1 MTADTNETRFCVEA
15 LRRSG
20 RDTVTLF
27 YECLTD
33 TVTLL
38 CECFTDTIH
47 VIFQAARTVPE

>member
-33 TVTLL
+33 TVDGHGHVTL
-38 CECFTDTIH
+38 
-47 VIFQAARTVPE
+47 